1 MAEVSDNI
9 YFELTADFNAAGR
22 IAVLASGQA
31 VVWYRLAMMSKDGD
45 WIVQETGEA
54 CRRIREVLTARGA
67 RYRAGAPLDP
77 RWLAGGWSS
86 HLELRDARGRQVRCD
101 FFSRPPRVEPDVRA
115 ALFAEPGPEDEDSL
129 PVVDLEPLILMKQTQ
144 RAKDYPVIGELARLL
159 PPEREVE
166 LTTDPDRIL
175 DPAAEHGRV
184 SSRPAVRA
192 ALEGRGRL
200 AVVVALAEEID
211 RFQQQD
217 RAWVERYGRASAA
230 YRQALRRLD
239 RHDLRLP
246 EGHETL
252 VELAERLLPA
262 TVPEEGEAP
271 VCPPPG
277 EPR

>member
-1 MAEVSDNI
+1 MADAHDNI
-9 YFELTADFNAAGR
+9 YFQLTADFNAAGR

-45 WIVQETGEA
+45 WVLQETGAA
-54 CRRIREVLTARGA
+54 CRRVREVLAARSA

-86 HLELRDARGRQVRCD
+86 HFELRDDRGRRVRCD
-101 FFSRPPRVEPDVRA
+101 FFSRPPRIPAEVVAP
-115 ALFAEPGPEDEDSL
+115 LFAEPDERESDL

-175 DPAAEHGRV
+175 ELAPKHGRG
-184 SSRPAVRA
+184 SERPSVRA
-192 ALEGRGRL
+192 ALEGSGRL

-211 RFQQQD
+211 RLQQQD
-217 RAWVERYGRASAA
+217 RVRVERYEQASGP
-230 YRQALRRLD
+230 YRQALRGLD
-239 RHDLRLP
+239 RGDLTLP
-246 EGHETL
+246 EGHARL
-252 VELAERLLPA
+252 VEIADRLLPV
-262 TVPEEGEAP
+262 TLTDEGAP
-271 VCPPPG
+271 G
-277 EPR
+277 